1 MGTCG
6 RAAAGQDGVRF
17 KRIPTS
23 GSTLDQLSV
32 GPEKAEG
39 GAADISMPYFEDV
52 DAGEVLAGPVVLP
65 RSIVM
70 IGRRARS

>member
-23 GSTLDQLSV
+23 GSTLDLLSV
-32 GPEKAEG
+32 GPEQSEG
-39 GAADISMPYFEDV
+39 GAADISMPY
-52 DAGEVLAGPVVLP
+52 LKMLMPVKSWP
-65 RSIVM
+65 
-70 IGRRARS
+70 GR